1 MCNRTS
7 FAEVYELPQSHC
19 GDEWEGR
26 LFSWLPIIYILL
38 SLKENSLYF
47 CGLGSQLKEVIKTT
61 MHILPKRRSD
71 KKDFPSEFLINKQLT
86 NDDL

>member
-7 FAEVYELPQSHC
+7 CAQVHELPQSRC
-19 GDEWEGR
+19 GDNWEAT
-26 LFSWLPIIYILL
+26 LFSWLPIIYVLL
-38 SLKENSLYF
+38 NLKENNLYV